1 MRFIIL
7 PKTTK
12 IKVCFIE
19 ISEKLESWKKGSRKH
34 LIVSGLRKV
43 GKTTTILDFCN
54 KNYENVAY
62 IDFESDKSYSEIF
75 EGDFDIDRITSLFS
89 TKIDNI
95 LFVPNKTIIFF
106 DEIEECANA
115 RASLKYFYLDK
126 RYDVICSSSLLLTKG
141 YLPYYY
147 SKTNRLEID
156 FVIENNENPVVLEV
170 KATNSKSKSLN
181 TIATNQ
187 TNYGSNDFM
196 FLKFY
201 EKNISVNKDLGVIN
215 LPYYTIDFFDF
226 NNFTKE
232 KRDKIV

>member
-1 MRFIIL
+1 M
-7 PKTTK
+7 
-12 IKVCFIE
+12 
-19 ISEKLESWKKGSRKH
+19 
-34 LIVSGLRKV
+34 LR
-43 GKTTTILDFCN
+43 
-54 KNYENVAY
+54 
-62 IDFESDKSYSEIF
+62 
-75 EGDFDIDRITSLFS
+75 
-89 TKIDNI
+89 
-95 LFVPNKTIIFF
+95 
-106 DEIEECANA
+106 
-115 RASLKYFYLDK
+115 
-126 RYDVICSSSLLLTKG
+126 KG

-156 FVIENNENPVVLEV
+156 FVIENNENPIVLEV

-232 KRDKIV
+232 KETR